1 MFNVIYNGKANQEE
15 WEYEKIRGDTL
26 GRYKDIKNDTR
37 IYTQIN
43 IWTNMSVYY
52 PSHIYTH
59 TKEAVKDK

>member
-1 MFNVIYNGKANQEE
+1 VFNVIYNGKANQEE

-43 IWTNMSVYY
+43 I
-52 PSHIYTH
+52 
-59 TKEAVKDK
+59 